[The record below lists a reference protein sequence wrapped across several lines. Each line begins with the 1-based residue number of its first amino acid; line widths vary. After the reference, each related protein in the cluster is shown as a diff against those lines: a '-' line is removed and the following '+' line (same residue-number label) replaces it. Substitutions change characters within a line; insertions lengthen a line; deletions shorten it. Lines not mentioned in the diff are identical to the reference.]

1 MQDPAM
7 QEAPMEPQ
15 DEQVAGVEPATP
27 EEEAEMQ
34 RAQGAL
40 GELLYKNENSFQS
53 IVKKLSSENVPPLN
67 RLVDTTVFLVTEIDK
82 KINLDEVVI
91 LEFTGVVYDAVY
103 EVATTAGAMQLD
115 DNAIKQGLMVSLQVV
130 MESYGVDE
138 AEFNEYAE
146 SLGEQNAMQLLNTY
160 KQETDQWAA
169 S

>member
-1 MQDPAM
+1 MQSP
-7 QEAPMEPQ
+7 E
-15 DEQVAGVEPATP
+15 DEQVPGVEPATP
-27 EEEAEMQ
+27 EEEAELQ

-40 GELLYKNENSFQS
+40 GEILYKNESSFQS
-53 IVKKLSSENVPPLN
+53 IVKKLSAENVPPLN
-67 RLVDTTVFLVTEIDK
+67 RLIDTTVFLVTEIDS

-91 LEFTGVVYDAVY
+91 LEFTGVVYDAVC

-115 DNAIKQGLMVSLQVV
+115 DNAIKQGLMMSLQVV

-138 AEFNEYAE
+138 EEFNEYAE

>member
-1 MQDPAM
+1 MIEQSQPM
-7 QEAPMEPQ
+7 PEEEQAP
-15 DEQVAGVEPATP
+15 GVEPASP
-27 EEEAEMQ
+27 EEEAELQ

-40 GELLYKNENSFQS
+40 GEILYKNESSFQS
-53 IVKKLSSENVPPLN
+53 IVKKLSAENVPPLN
-67 RLVDTTVFLVTEIDK
+67 RLIDTTVFLVTEIDT

-103 EVATTAGAMQLD
+103 EVAVTAGAMQLD
-115 DNAIKQGLMVSLQVV
+115 DNAIKQGLMMSLQVV

-146 SLGEQNAMQLLNTY
+146 SLGEQNAAQLLSTY